1 VKPNSEP
8 IAHSRLRKAYEAFN
22 ARDID
27 TVLSLMHR
35 EVRWPNGWEGGY
47 VYGHDGVREYWTRQW
62 AAINPRVEPVRFGAG
77 ESGATVVD
85 VHAVIRDLAGAIIAD
100 QMVQH
105 VYFFEG
111 GLIRSMELR
120 KS

>member
-1 VKPNSEP
+1 MKPNAEP
-8 IAHSRLRKAYEAFN
+8 VEHSILRKAYEAFN

-27 TVLSLMHR
+27 TVLNMMHP
-35 EVRWPNGWEGGY
+35 EVEWPNGWEGGY
-47 VYGHDGVREYWTRQW
+47 VHGHAGIREYWTRQW
-62 AAINPRVEPVRFGAG
+62 AAINPHVEPVTFGAG
-77 ESGATVVD
+77 ESGAIIVD

-111 GLIRSMELR
+111 VLIRRMEIK